1 MAILHAADLTFGFG
15 TLPLIQNVT
24 LSIEAGERVGLLG
37 RNGVGKSTLLRLIAG
52 ELKPE
57 AGAIS
62 LQPGTCVAYLA
73 QTVPTN
79 TAGTVFDKV
88 AEGLGPIG
96 GAVATQHRLSRRAD
110 PDHALLDQAVH
121 RLSEEGGWDQL
132 HRLERTLTEMDLNG
146 DDPFDTLSAGRKRR
160 VLLARAIVGRPD
172 LLLLDEPT
180 NHLDIESIVWLEDY
194 LLKFPGTVIFITHDR
209 AFLQALATRVVE
221 LERGRTFDFATD
233 YRSFLR
239 YRDELLEA
247 EAKMEAQFDKKL
259 AEEEIWLRK
268 GMKARRK
275 RNEGRVKA
283 LEAMRVERS
292 KRRVQGGT
300 VKLMALEAERSGQRV
315 VQAEGITFA
324 YGSRTIVRELSTEV
338 YRGDRIGLI
347 GPNGVGKTTLLR
359 ILLGELQPQ
368 SGTVKLG
375 TQLAV
380 AYFDQL
386 RQELDERKT
395 IRESVAP
402 GQETIDVNGQSR
414 NVLSY
419 LKDFLFPP
427 DRVGMGVGLLSG
439 GERNRLM
446 LAKLFARP
454 SNVLVLDEP
463 TNDLDAETLELLEEL
478 LAEYPGTVFLV
489 SHDRAFLNNVVTST
503 LAFERDGVVKE
514 YAGGYDDY
522 LRQRPAILTAVAAP
536 SAKPTFIPTPPAL
549 RKLSFK
555 ERRELEALPA
565 KIEALE
571 ARQKQLHQEMAD
583 PDYHRQGA
591 QKISAARSELSAI
604 ERDLAASYAR
614 WEELEAVGA

>member
-1 MAILHAADLTFGFG
+1 MAILHVADLTFGFG

-37 RNGVGKSTLLRLIAG
+37 RNGVGKSTLLQLIAG
-52 ELKPE
+52 ELNPE

-62 LQPGTCVAYLA
+62 LQPGTRVTYLA
-73 QTVPTN
+73 QTVPSN
-79 TAGTVFDKV
+79 NEGTVFDKV
-88 AEGLGPIG
+88 AEGLGPLG
-96 GAVATQHRLSRRAD
+96 DAVATQHRLSRRAEAD
-110 PDHALLDQAVH
+110 PALLDQAVH

-132 HRLERTLTEMDLNG
+132 HRVERTLAEMGLNA
-146 DDPFDTLSAGRKRR
+146 DDAFDTLSAGRKRR
-160 VLLARAIVGRPD
+160 VLLARALVGGPD

-180 NHLDIESIVWLEDY
+180 NHLDIDSIVWLEDY
-194 LLKFPGTVIFITHDR
+194 LLRFSGTLIFITHDR

-221 LERGRTFDFATD
+221 LERARIFDFATD

-239 YRDELLEA
+239 YRDELLES
-247 EAKMEAQFDKKL
+247 EAKREAQFDKKL

-283 LEAMRVERS
+283 LEAMRLERS
-292 KRRVQGGT
+292 RRRVRGGT
-300 VKLMALEAERSGQRV
+300 VKLTAIEAERSGQRV

-324 YGSRTIVRELSTEV
+324 YGTRPIVRDLSTEI
-338 YRGDRIGLI
+338 YRGDRIGVI
-347 GPNGVGKTTLLR
+347 GPNGAGKTTLLR
-359 ILLGELQPQ
+359 ILLGDLQPQ

-375 TQLAV
+375 ARLAV

-386 RQELDERKT
+386 RHELDERKT

-402 GQETIDVNGQSR
+402 GQETVDVNGRSR

-427 DRVGMGVGLLSG
+427 DRVGMGVGVLSG
-439 GERNRLM
+439 GERNRLL
-446 LAKLFARP
+446 LARLFARP

-503 LAFERDGVVKE
+503 IAFEGDGVLKE

-522 LRQRPAILTAVAAP
+522 LRQRPKVLSPVAAT
-536 SAKPTFIPTPPAL
+536 STKPTYTPTAPAQ

-571 ARQKQLHQEMAD
+571 ARQKQLHREMAE

-604 ERDLAASYAR
+604 EQDLAASYAR
-614 WEELEAVGA
+614 WEELDAVGA